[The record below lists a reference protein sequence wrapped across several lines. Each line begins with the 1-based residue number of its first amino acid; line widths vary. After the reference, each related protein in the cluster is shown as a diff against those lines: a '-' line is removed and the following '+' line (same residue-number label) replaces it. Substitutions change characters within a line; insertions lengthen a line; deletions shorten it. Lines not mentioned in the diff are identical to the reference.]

1 MDATSNTFM
10 RPVEKVRSVTTHI
23 VLEYLD
29 ELTGEEFLLGT
40 LIETDSKNS
49 TKTWRYVMENQS
61 LASVEHTYT
70 EDGVTKPKTREMLRK
85 EYQARFM
92 ANEEGI
98 ERFMKKTGMN
108 LTKQQTQVFLKKIHG
123 ILTYNPK
130 SRIEQFIRESVLEP
144 REVRFGPLI
153 ESMEKIGVLN
163 QELSRIGEEI
173 ADLETVAAA
182 CRRHEDLA
190 ARVQRDDILRAYRD
204 YCETD
209 GEITELSR
217 KQSAARRQIGDIK
230 TDMKRKGEEER
241 ELERRIRQANLSLD
255 TMDCMEP
262 IRMETEHQEDL
273 QTKAAVLLDKKK
285 QLEEFQ
291 ASVSEALAL
300 LVDHGV
306 KVKAQDILAS
316 LGLKQYSSIEK
327 EQAVESLKEA
337 LEALADHMAA
347 ECAGLSS
354 GIEAATKEAA
364 DASSVINDC
373 DRKQNS
379 FSQIPSAY
387 PALKNEI
394 NTEFKRR
401 GIPGEAKFACEYVL
415 GLKDE
420 GWRNTLE
427 SFLGQRRYT
436 ILVEPEYY
444 DAAFA
449 VFRKTKN
456 KGVHLFNTK
465 LLMKRAV
472 REEEG
477 SAAALLDVQGAM
489 ARKYF
494 AFLLGR
500 MKAVPT
506 EDVPDEENAIS
517 KDGCVSVAMDTYYLQ
532 FDRVR
537 GFLLGRDA
545 IELNRARAEKAL
557 QVAMEKREKLL
568 EGKKAAAQARDDA
581 RRYARIPAD
590 IHYGANAEYTDT
602 VAQIRTSMQA
612 LEQMKRTQKD
622 NQEFT
627 RMEAER
633 ERLDGEL
640 TRVRD
645 EKQKLY
651 SQVSTIEAKIAVWG
665 GKADEK
671 QEQLEEAENRMDA
684 YRGLFPAETACAVEE
699 YDRQAEAGKKASSL
713 VMTKAARE
721 EAVQVMTA
729 AEEEVKQGQYSYN
742 ARWSMREPLPVG
754 TREHAAYAAR
764 KDRIWMDDLQGV
776 KEKLAAQKEK
786 YESDFRTEFVLRIY
800 TACVDAQREI
810 TRMNH
815 KLAKLNFKEQYQFEV
830 VFRDDGSD
838 FAKIIDYARYV
849 SETASGQVEGQLS
862 MVYPEDHAEEL
873 EADIKQIVRGLVESG
888 SEDAIAQ
895 ISDYRN
901 YMAYDILINN
911 AVFHNARLSR
921 QTSYES
927 GAEVQIPY
935 MLILLSALLIS
946 YDARENCTKL
956 VFIDEP
962 FAKMD
967 PGNVKL
973 MLDFMKEH
981 HLQMLFCAPDKV
993 DLIGNECEIVLP
1005 VLKVRPDVM
1014 KIGSI
1019 RFHDWK

>member
-1 MDATSNTFM
+1 M
-10 RPVEKVRSVTTHI
+10 
-23 VLEYLD
+23 
-29 ELTGEEFLLGT
+29 
-40 LIETDSKNS
+40 
-49 TKTWRYVMENQS
+49 
-61 LASVEHTYT
+61 
-70 EDGVTKPKTREMLRK
+70 
-85 EYQARFM
+85 
-92 ANEEGI
+92 
-98 ERFMKKTGMN
+98 
-108 LTKQQTQVFLKKIHG
+108 
-123 ILTYNPK
+123 
-130 SRIEQFIRESVLEP
+130 
-144 REVRFGPLI
+144 
-153 ESMEKIGVLN
+153 
-163 QELSRIGEEI
+163 
-173 ADLETVAAA
+173 
-182 CRRHEDLA
+182 
-190 ARVQRDDILRAYRD
+190 
-204 YCETD
+204 
-209 GEITELSR
+209 
-217 KQSAARRQIGDIK
+217 
-230 TDMKRKGEEER
+230 
-241 ELERRIRQANLSLD
+241 
-255 TMDCMEP
+255 
-262 IRMETEHQEDL
+262 
-273 QTKAAVLLDKKK
+273 
-285 QLEEFQ
+285 
-291 ASVSEALAL
+291 
-300 LVDHGV
+300 
-306 KVKAQDILAS
+306 
-316 LGLKQYSSIEK
+316 
-327 EQAVESLKEA
+327 
-337 LEALADHMAA
+337 
-347 ECAGLSS
+347 
-354 GIEAATKEAA
+354 
-364 DASSVINDC
+364 
-373 DRKQNS
+373 
-379 FSQIPSAY
+379 
-387 PALKNEI
+387 
-394 NTEFKRR
+394 
-401 GIPGEAKFACEYVL
+401 
-415 GLKDE
+415 
-420 GWRNTLE
+420 
-427 SFLGQRRYT
+427 
-436 ILVEPEYY
+436 EPEYY

>member
-49 TKTWRYVMENQS
+49 TKTWRYVMEKRS

-70 EDGVTKPKTREMLRK
+70 EDGATKPKTREMLRK
-85 EYQARFM
+85 EYKARFM

-98 ERFMKKTGMN
+98 ECFMKKIGMN

-182 CRRHEDLA
+182 CGRYEDLA

-379 FSQIPSAY
+379 FSQIPGAY
-387 PALKNEI
+387 RALKNEI
-394 NTEFKRR
+394 NAELKKQ
-401 GIPGEAKFACEYVL
+401 GIPGEAKFACEYVS

-420 GWRNTLE
+420 RWRNAIE

-444 DAAFA
+444 DTAFA
-449 VFRKTKN
+449 VFRKSKN
-456 KGVHLFNTK
+456 KGAHLFNTK

-500 MKAVPT
+500 MKAVPA
-506 EDVPDEENAIS
+506 EDVPGEENAIS

-532 FDRVR
+532 FDRVS

-545 IELNRARAEKAL
+545 MELNRVRAEKAL
-557 QVAMEKREKLL
+557 QAAMEKREKLL

-602 VAQIRTSMQA
+602 VAQIRASMQA
-612 LEQMKRTQKD
+612 LERMKMTQKD